1 MIVMK
6 KLICLFGIGLMAA
19 SAAKAQHISLGPEA
33 GLNLYTVSSRY
44 DGYKESNKMIP
55 GFKIGGVVDFGLTR
69 HFSIQPGMFFTTKG
83 AMQKTTDRTTVGST
97 TTTLTT
103 KDQLWLNYFEIPV
116 NFLYHANYSRTG
128 RFFAG
133 GGPYMAALLGGKIK
147 NDRTRT
153 VTNDNGTTT
162 SHSSNTY
169 SVNIGDNGATDDVRG
184 GDVGINMQAGYE
196 FRSGLLLR
204 YNLGLGIAN
213 IMPDGDSDNYMH
225 NIGMSFTVAYLF
237 RIH

>member
-1 MIVMK
+1 MK
-6 KLICLFGIGLMAA
+6 KIICLFGIGFMGI
-19 SAAKAQHISLGPEA
+19 SATKAQHISLGPEA
-33 GLNLYTVSSRY
+33 GLNLYSLSEHYAGV
-44 DGYKESNKMIP
+44 KESNKLIP

-69 HFSIQPGMFFTTKG
+69 HFSIQPGMFFSMKG
-83 AMQKTTDRTTVGST
+83 AMQKSTDITTVGGT
-97 TTTLTT
+97 TTTVVV
-103 KDQLWLNYFEIPV
+103 KDRIGLNYFEIPV
-116 NFLYHANYSRTG
+116 NFLYKSNYSHTG

-153 VTNDNGTTT
+153 VSNDNGIVT
-162 SHSSNTY
+162 SHTSNSY
-169 SVNIGDNGATDDVRG
+169 SVNIGDNGQTDDVRG

-213 IMPDGDSDNYMH
+213 IMPAGDADYSMH
-225 NIGMSFTVAYLF
+225 NIGMSFTVGYLF
-237 RIH
+237 KVH